1 MLFQLSSFS
10 LLFIV
15 VFLFAGAFSGSVQA
29 STVVSVNEASVAVS
43 DQSST
48 TQKKAARQA
57 LEQVV
62 IKITGQRSATSNSA
76 VRAML
81 SQPERYLRAYR
92 FDVVNGQLSYVAEFD
107 SQTVIKVIR
116 DAGLPVW
123 GQRRPDTLLWLATED
138 ENGNRQI
145 IDDGAKGPV
154 SSRLRELAVERG
166 VPVVFPL
173 MDLDDSVNIS
183 VFDVWGRFAR
193 TLQTASVRYQPDY
206 IVGARLYKVKM
217 NAVPD
222 IEEEQQTREQAS
234 AFRYDTYRPAFSNN
248 GLQDLNTY
256 LVDDLVEEA
265 RSPAFT
271 RSEFEAMSQK
281 HTQGDWAL
289 DWVVIK
295 NNDIQFGTLYEEDED
310 SLTALFFEEYSDYL
324 GQHFSVS
331 SGDEQTEVNN
341 IFISVANVDSLE
353 KYVHAREYMEQ
364 MSMVSHVSLVSQK
377 GSVATFSL
385 SLLSQTSDFFKLV
398 SLDSKLKPVSDVS
411 GNPLDGLNFYW
422 NE

>member
-1 MLFQLSSFS
+1 MIILVS
-10 LLFIV
+10 
-15 VFLFAGAFSGSVQA
+15 LFAGAFSGSVQA

-43 DQSST
+43 DQSSS

-145 IDDGAKGPV
+145 IDDGANGPV

-217 NAVPD
+217 NVK
-222 IEEEQQTREQAS
+222 I
-234 AFRYDTYRPAFSNN
+234 
-248 GLQDLNTY
+248 
-256 LVDDLVEEA
+256 
-265 RSPAFT
+265 
-271 RSEFEAMSQK
+271 
-281 HTQGDWAL
+281 
-289 DWVVIK
+289 
-295 NNDIQFGTLYEEDED
+295 
-310 SLTALFFEEYSDYL
+310 
-324 GQHFSVS
+324 
-331 SGDEQTEVNN
+331 
-341 IFISVANVDSLE
+341 
-353 KYVHAREYMEQ
+353 
-364 MSMVSHVSLVSQK
+364 
-377 GSVATFSL
+377 
-385 SLLSQTSDFFKLV
+385 
-398 SLDSKLKPVSDVS
+398 
-411 GNPLDGLNFYW
+411 
-422 NE
+422 

>member
-1 MLFQLSSFS
+1 M
-10 LLFIV
+10 
-15 VFLFAGAFSGSVQA
+15 
-29 STVVSVNEASVAVS
+29 
-43 DQSST
+43 
-48 TQKKAARQA
+48 
-57 LEQVV
+57 
-62 IKITGQRSATSNSA
+62 
-76 VRAML
+76 
-81 SQPERYLRAYR
+81 
-92 FDVVNGQLSYVAEFD
+92 
-107 SQTVIKVIR
+107 IR

-295 NNDIQFGTLYEEDED
+295 NNDIQFGTLYAENED

-385 SLLSQTSDFFKLV
+385 SLLSQTSDFFKTGEPGFKTQAGV
-398 SLDSKLKPVSDVS
+398 
-411 GNPLDGLNFYW
+411 
-422 NE
+422 